1 MVYDDLVYSV
11 NFAISDPEGSPLL
24 KLRFITNPY
33 PTWVTI
39 DASTGYSSIRIAP
52 VQEKRNEVFTVVVE
66 SFDGAMTSPNTQT
79 VTIDLKYDPPKLSGP
94 LEPRTVKV
102 GQLDPYTLPS
112 SVNGRATS
120 AGVSAG
126 SLFPSYAS
134 IVTNSSVMV
143 KS

>member
-1 MVYDDLVYSV
+1 V

-39 DASTGYSSIRIAP
+39 EASTGYSSIRIAP
-52 VQEKRNEVFTVVVE
+52 VQEKRDEVFTVVAE
-66 SFDGAMTSPNTQT
+66 SFDGAMTSSNTQT
-79 VTIDLKYDPPKLSGP
+79 VTINLKYDPPKLSGP
-94 LEPRTVKV
+94 LEPRTVAV
-102 GQLDPYTLPS
+102 GQFDPYTLPS
-112 SVNGRATS
+112 SVNGRSTS

-134 IVTNSSVMV
+134 IVTTSSVMV
-143 KS
+143 KSSPGFDIPA

>member
-1 MVYDDLVYSV
+1 V

-24 KLRFITNPY
+24 KLSFITNPY
-33 PTWVTI
+33 PSWVTI

-52 VQEKRNEVFTVVVE
+52 VQKKRNELFTVKVE
-66 SFDGAMTSPNTQT
+66 SFDGAMTSTNKHT
-79 VTIDLKYDPPKLSGP
+79 VTINLKYDPPKLSEP
-94 LEPRTVKV
+94 LEPRTVAV
-102 GQLDPYTLPS
+102 GQLDPYILLR
-112 SVNGRATS
+112 SVNGRSTS

-134 IVTNSSVMV
+134 IITNSSVMV